1 MVIRLG
7 KYRGHPVVGV
17 QVSVVDIPVAGH
29 QLFIVQKGVN
39 RNSAHDLLRDAD
51 KVPLLLLI
59 PVEMHQGLR
68 RLPPLS
74 LAHHRAEQA
83 YGLLHQRIGNA
94 GQGRVETRPDLIQ
107 HGDVFS
113 GGDKLPRACNTA
125 LIDLSI
131 PPGDKGDGFR
141 RGLGLRQIQKS
152 ALICTGIS
160 LFLHTD

>member
-17 QVSVVDIPVAGH
+17 QVSVVDIAVAGH

-74 LAHHRAEQA
+74 LAHHRA
-83 YGLLHQRIGNA
+83 G
-94 GQGRVETRPDLIQ
+94 TPM
-107 HGDVFS
+107 
-113 GGDKLPRACNTA
+113 AC
-125 LIDLSI
+125 SI
-131 PPGDKGDGFR
+131 
-141 RGLGLRQIQKS
+141 S
-152 ALICTGIS
+152 E
-160 LFLHTD
+160 